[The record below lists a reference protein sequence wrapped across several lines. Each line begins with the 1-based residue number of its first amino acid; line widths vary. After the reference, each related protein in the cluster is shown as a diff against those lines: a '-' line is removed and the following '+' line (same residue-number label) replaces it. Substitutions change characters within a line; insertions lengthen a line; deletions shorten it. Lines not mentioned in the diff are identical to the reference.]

1 MTNHSK
7 GLIITIFAVLF
18 IIPDSLFIRLL
29 SADIYTIIVWRSFIS
44 GSFILLGLCIYHGLN
59 IFNIAVIGVWVGYG
73 VYLIVKRLLPKRK
86 ASIALA
92 GAIAG
97 FISVPAAAFGFV
109 VQYALG
115 GNATFSLTSVLTAMI
130 GTHIVI
136 GIGEAFITGLTIS
149 AIMASRSDLVHGWK
163 SNETKLL
170 IKEI

>member
-1 MTNHSK
+1 MQ
-7 GLIITIFAVLF
+7 GFLFA
-18 IIPDSLFIRLL
+18 DGGL
-29 SADIYTIIVWRSFIS
+29 SAI
-44 GSFILLGLCIYHGLN
+44 GLN

-73 VYLIVKRLLPKRK
+73 LYLIVKRLLPKRK

-170 IKEI
+170 IKGI